1 MAAKINIVVAGS
13 SNTDMVIRVPKLPG
27 PGETVLGGRFS
38 VSAGGKGANQAVAAA
53 RAGGRV
59 AFISKVG
66 DDDLGRRAI
75 EGFQREG
82 IDISRV
88 HRDKKAPTG
97 VAMIYVDA
105 TGENCI
111 AVAAGANEHLVPRN
125 ILSARALIAK
135 ASVLLVQLEIP
146 PDTVE
151 AAVKAA
157 SESGTKVILNPA
169 PARFLSDEILRSVS
183 VLTPNETEAAILLG
197 TGKGGDYEK
206 AAGKLRKKGVETVII
221 TLGSKGAFVSGD
233 EFSGLIPAYHVN
245 PVDTTAAGDVFNGA
259 LAVGLA
265 ENKNIREAVSFA
277 SAAAA
282 ISVTRPG
289 AQASAPS
296 SEEIIAFIKKHQS

>member
-1 MAAKINIVVAGS
+1 MKVNIVVIGS
-13 SNTDMVIRVPKLPG
+13 SNTDMVIRVPRLPE

-66 DDDLGRRAI
+66 QDDLGKRAI

-82 IDISRV
+82 IDISRMC
-88 HRDKKAPTG
+88 RDMEAPTG
-97 VAMIYVDA
+97 VAMIYVDPE
-105 TGENCI
+105 GENCI
-111 AVAAGANEHLVPRN
+111 AVAAGANEQLTPQD
-125 ILSARALIAK
+125 ILSADELIAD

-146 PDTVE
+146 LKTVE
-151 AAVKAA
+151 KAVRMAV
-157 SESGTKVILNPA
+157 ESRTKVILNPA
-169 PARFLSDEILRSVS
+169 PAQHLSSEILRSVA
-183 VLTPNETEAAILLG
+183 VLTPNETEASILLG
-197 TGKGGDYEK
+197 TEINGDYER
-206 AAGKLRKKGVETVII
+206 AAAKLREKGVETVII
-221 TLGSKGAFVSGD
+221 TLGSKGAFVSD
-233 EFSGLIPAYHVN
+233 NDFTGLVSAYDVK

-259 LAVGLA
+259 LAVGFA
-265 ENKNIREAVSFA
+265 ENKTIKEAVQFA

-296 SEEIIAFIKKHQS
+296 AKEIIAFIKNHHS